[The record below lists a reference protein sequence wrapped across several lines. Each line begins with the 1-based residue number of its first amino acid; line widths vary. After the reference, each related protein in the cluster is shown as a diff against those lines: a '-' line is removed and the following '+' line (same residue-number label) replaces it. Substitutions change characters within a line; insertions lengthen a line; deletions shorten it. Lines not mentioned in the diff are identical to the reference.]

1 MTAKL
6 LFSLFLFVAPIP
18 AMADDI
24 ELKSICAKQ
33 ASLHAYLSTGNMV
46 RESWSDDYEQCLI
59 DKIKMIEERKF
70 VDGVN
75 LHV

>member
-1 MTAKL
+1 MTIKL

-24 ELKSICAKQ
+24 ELQSICMVQ
-33 ASLHAYLSTGNMV
+33 ASKDAYFATGNLV
-46 RESWSDDYEQCLI
+46 QESWSDDYEQCLI
-59 DKIKMIEERKF
+59 DKKKKIEEPIV

-75 LHV
+75 FHA